1 MNDLKYMK
9 LVSPTGRLV
18 LATPQVEDDLA
29 VSILRS
35 DPAVLRY
42 LAGVIPDVCEIE
54 DARQLREARSQD
66 KQTCDFYIHLLED
79 DSPKFVGMT
88 GIFKISDA
96 HRSCEVGILIS
107 PQVHGQG
114 IATEAL
120 YTALNFAFAERGM
133 HRVTAQTSAANQPM
147 RKWFE
152 EVAGATVDGRMRDA
166 WSTAPGKYVDT
177 IVYGILE
184 DEWRDVIKSKLEAKM
199 TKEKGG
205 GKTTA

>member
-1 MNDLKYMK
+1 MNDFKHMK

-18 LATPQVEDDLA
+18 LAAPQVEDDPA
-29 VSILRS
+29 VSVLRS

-42 LAGVIPDVCEIE
+42 LTGVIPDVCTIE
-54 DARQLREARSQD
+54 DARQLRETRSQD
-66 KQTCDFYIHLLED
+66 TQTCDFYIHLIENE
-79 DSPKFVGMT
+79 SPKFVGMT

-96 HRSCEVGILIS
+96 HRSCEVGILVS

-120 YTALNFAFAERGM
+120 YMVLNFAFAERGM

-152 EVAGATVDGRMRDA
+152 EVAGATVDGHMRDA

-184 DEWRDVIKSKLEAKM
+184 DEWREVIKPRLEVRM
-199 TKEKGG
+199 TKEKGSG
-205 GKTTA
+205 